1 MDILVNQLNIAINKG
16 ISVCLC
22 VVIETTGSVPRRA
35 GTKMLVFA
43 DGRTVGT
50 VGGGSVEANSTEA
63 ALLALKDGQTRL
75 VHYSLKESSDVS
87 VGTCGGEMTVY
98 IEPQMAQPL
107 LLIIGAG
114 HVGKAVAR
122 AAAPLGFR
130 VVLTD
135 DRMES
140 LNPTEFPANVEFLH
154 STMADLPKILE
165 FTSKS
170 YIINVSRGTDV
181 DIEGLPSILEQEFAY
196 LGIIGSLKRWE
207 HTRKGLLDKGVSA
220 EQIKRI
226 KSPIGIDIKG
236 ETPEEIAISI
246 LAEVIA
252 YKHNAPIIGK

>member
-1 MDILVNQLNIAINKG
+1 MDNLINQLNTSIKAG
-16 ISVCLC
+16 IPVCLC
-22 VVIETTGSVPRRA
+22 VVIETIGSVPRRA
-35 GTKMLVFA
+35 GTKMLVFD

-50 VGGGSVEANSTEA
+50 VGGGTVEVRSTEA
-63 ALLALKDGQTRL
+63 ALSALKDGQTRL
-75 VHYSLKESSDVS
+75 VHYCLQDSSEVS

-122 AAAPLGFR
+122 AAAPLNFR

-140 LNPTEFPANVEFLH
+140 LDPADYPANVEFI
-154 STMADLPKILE
+154 SSMMSDLPKVLE
-165 FTSKS
+165 FASNT
-170 YIINVSRGTDV
+170 YIVNVSRGTDV
-181 DIEGLPSILEQEFAY
+181 DIEGLPSLLEQEFAY
-196 LGIIGSLKRWE
+196 LGIIGSLKRWA
-207 HTRKGLLDKGVSA
+207 HTRKGLLDHGIPI
-220 EQIKRI
+220 EQINRI
-226 KSPIGIDIKG
+226 KSPIGLDIKA

-252 YKHNAPIIGK
+252 FKNSAPILSK

>member
-1 MDILVNQLNIAINKG
+1 MDNLINQLNTSIKTG
-16 ISVCLC
+16 LPVCLC

-35 GTKMLVFA
+35 STKMLVFA

-50 VGGGSVEANSTEA
+50 VGGGTVEVRATEA

-75 VHYSLKESSDVS
+75 VHYSLKESNDAS

-98 IEPQMAQPL
+98 IEPQMTQSL

-114 HVGKAVAR
+114 HLGKAVAR

-140 LNPTEFPANVEFLH
+140 LDPAEYPANVEFVN
-154 STMADLPKILE
+154 SMMADLPKVIE
-165 FTSKS
+165 FESNS
-170 YIINVSRGTDV
+170 YIVNVSRGTDV
-181 DIEGLPSILEQEFAY
+181 DIEGLPAILEQDFAY
-196 LGIIGSLKRWE
+196 LGIIGSLKRWA
-207 HTRKGLLDKGVSA
+207 HTRKGLLDKGVSLDR
-220 EQIKRI
+220 IRRI
-226 KSPIGIDIKG
+226 KSPIGLDIEG

-252 YKHNAPIIGK
+252 FKNHAPILGK